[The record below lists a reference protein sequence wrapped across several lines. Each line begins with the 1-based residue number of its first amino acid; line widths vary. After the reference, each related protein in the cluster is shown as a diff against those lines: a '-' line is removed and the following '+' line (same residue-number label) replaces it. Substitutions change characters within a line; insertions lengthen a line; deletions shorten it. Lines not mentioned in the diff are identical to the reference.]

1 MKIKFIG
8 KSDYNFTNGE
18 IYQLIKI
25 EQDDYYF
32 NTWIS
37 NDNNK
42 ISFIPYATLDNFNEN
57 WEVVNE

>member
-8 KSDYNFTNGE
+8 ENDNNFTNGK
-18 IYQLIKI
+18 IYKLIKI

-37 NDNNK
+37 NDDNK
-42 ISFIPYATLDNFNEN
+42 ICFIPYATLDNFNEN
-57 WEVVNE
+57 WEVINE

>member
-8 KSDYNFTNGE
+8 ENDNNFTNGE
-18 IYQLIKI
+18 IYNLIKI
-25 EQDDYYF
+25 EQDNYYF

-37 NDNNK
+37 NDRNK
-42 ISFIPYATLDNFNEN
+42 ISFIPYATLNTFNKN

>member
-1 MKIKFIG
+1 MNKIKFIG
-8 KSDYNFTNGE
+8 ESGFGFTKGKIYN
-18 IYQLIKI
+18 LIKI

-37 NDNNK
+37 NDSNK

-57 WEVVNE
+57 WEVI

>member
-8 KSDYNFTNGE
+8 ESDYDFTSGK
-18 IYQLIKI
+18 IYKLIKI

-37 NDNNK
+37 NDDNK
-42 ISFIPYATLDNFNEN
+42 ICFMPYIDLVAFNEN
-57 WEVVNE
+57 WEVINK